1 MVVDQALEETIK
13 FERKKP
19 DVFGDAHPK
28 ALLREVVEIGEHLK
42 PLDNQHVISS
52 DQFDRNTL
60 LQLFRLAAKFESN
73 PQRFSTPLQG
83 KILISAF
90 YEPSTRTRLS
100 FESAW
105 HRLGGDIMSITD
117 RSTTGI
123 AKGESLSDVGEM
135 FNNYGD
141 CVVLRDTNAHSL
153 FEMVK
158 SLRIPIINAGNG
170 IDEHPTQAM
179 ADMYTILKWR
189 PKLTKATIKDKDKIR
204 VGVIGVPNKM
214 RTVRSLL
221 KIFAIFPQI
230 FSEVIIMHDGS
241 NKEIFDGDQLER
253 FKQAGLPITETTK
266 VKKLIPELDVIY
278 INSIA
283 WIGDSVT
290 HFQKKM
296 HLDDKTQLKDSAII
310 LHPLARGDELSTKLD
325 ETPHNWYFSQAR
337 GAVFIRMALLTCLVQ
352 RAERVIDVI

>member
-1 MVVDQALEETIK
+1 MVIEDELKEAAV
-13 FERKKP
+13 FERRKP

-28 ALLREVVEIGEHLK
+28 ALLRKVVENGDYLK
-42 PLDNQHVISS
+42 PLSNQHILST
-52 DQFDRNTL
+52 DQFDKNTL
-60 LQLFRLAAKFESN
+60 RQLFRLAAKFESN
-73 PQRFSTPLQG
+73 PERFSTPLQG

-123 AKGESLSDVGEM
+123 AKGESLYDVGEM

-141 CVVLRDTNAHSL
+141 CVVLRDRNDQSL
-153 FEMVK
+153 YEMVK

-170 IDEHPTQAM
+170 VDEHPTQAM
-179 ADMYTILKWR
+179 ADLYTILKWR
-189 PKLTKATIKDKDKIR
+189 PDLSSSKVDEKLKIR

-221 KIFAIFPQI
+221 KIFAKVPHMFT
-230 FSEVIIMHDGS
+230 EVIVMHDGS
-241 NKEIFDGDQLER
+241 TDPVFDKGQLEHLR
-253 FKQAGLPITETTK
+253 NAGLNVRETTK

-283 WIGDSVT
+283 WIGDTYTS
-290 HFQKKM
+290 FQEKIRLTGKS
-296 HLDDKTQLKDSAII
+296 KLKDSAII
-310 LHPLARGDELSTKLD
+310 LHPLARGDELSTELD

-337 GAVFIRMALLTCLVQ
+337 GAVFVRMALLTCLVQ
-352 RAERVIDVI
+352 RTERVIDVI